1 MTTHTE
7 THPAASP
14 AQIREAE
21 AFTDLAH
28 QAMRRADD
36 LAAGREEPDH
46 EAFALACACAAALEE
61 QENLGVERGSDW
73 TDHLLD
79 MMRLL
84 GRKGAR

>member
-1 MTTHTE
+1 MTTITGQS
-7 THPAASP
+7 PSP

-36 LAAGREEPDH
+36 LAAGREEPDR
-46 EAFALACACAAALEE
+46 EAFALATVCASAIE
-61 QENLGVERGSDW
+61 QPEDLGVERGSDW

-84 GRKGAR
+84 ARKC

>member
-1 MTTHTE
+1 MTTT
-7 THPAASP
+7 TGQSASP

-28 QAMRRADD
+28 MAMRRAYD
-36 LAAGREEPDH
+36 LAAGREEPDP
-46 EAFALACACAAALEE
+46 EAFALATVCASALEQPE
-61 QENLGVERGSDW
+61 ELGVERGADW

-84 GRKGAR
+84 GRKSG

>member
-1 MTTHTE
+1 MTITGWS
-7 THPAASP
+7 AS
-14 AQIREAE
+14 ATQIREAE

-46 EAFALACACAAALEE
+46 EAFAFATVCASALEQPE
-61 QENLGVERGSDW
+61 DLGVERGSDW

-79 MMRLL
+79 MVRLL
-84 GRKGAR
+84 ARRGAR